1 MFIEITNKSS
11 RNHHSNPQEIPK
23 KSPRKSPRNHQEI
36 TKKIPIEI
44 TKKSPRKSPL
54 KSPLKSMILL
64 NKRAF
69 CHQGSIMHFLLS
81 LLDHLHASP
90 FRLGAQGHIEPA
102 PRTSQTSRE
111 IIYIYIPSPRNLEG
125 KSRVS

>member
-1 MFIEITNKSS
+1 
-11 RNHHSNPQEIPK
+11 
-23 KSPRKSPRNHQEI
+23 
-36 TKKIPIEI
+36 
-44 TKKSPRKSPL
+44 
-54 KSPLKSMILL
+54 MILL

-102 PRTSQTSRE
+102 PSTKRPEKS
-111 IIYIYIPSPRNLEG
+111 YIYIPSPRNLEG